1 MLEKV
6 LSYTDVERRRGRQ
19 APSKGRCED
28 VLEVEPVL
36 FSLLH
41 PLLSLFEPAFQFSD
55 KVLQSNLK
63 LTELP
68 LLPFLTVICP
78 AHTYAGPAPS
88 NWK

>member
-1 MLEKV
+1 MEGTWYLVSIVVVVDARKKV

-28 VLEVEPVL
+28 VLEVELVL

-41 PLLSLFEPAFQFSD
+41 PLLSLFERPAFQFSD

-68 LLPFLTVICP
+68 LLPF
-78 AHTYAGPAPS
+78 
-88 NWK
+88 